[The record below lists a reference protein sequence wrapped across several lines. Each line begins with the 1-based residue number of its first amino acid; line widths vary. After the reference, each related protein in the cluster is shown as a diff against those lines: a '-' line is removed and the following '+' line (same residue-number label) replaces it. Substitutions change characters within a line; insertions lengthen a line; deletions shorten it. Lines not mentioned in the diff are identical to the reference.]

1 MKFEE
6 SLVIKYTGQ
15 TNEQAEELKEQLL
28 ERLRMDNRH
37 LNINIALENL
47 GPSASPQVEFTYFNS
62 ISWYNGGQVS
72 GEWRH
77 VEVPGP
83 AATDLDGI
91 VNTRGRAVAAAMLVA
106 LKRVL
111 DHDNL
116 IDLLDSLPE
125 QI

>member
-1 MKFEE
+1 MKFKE
-6 SLVIKYTGQ
+6 SLVIEYAGQ

-37 LNINIALENL
+37 LNIDITLENL
-47 GPSASPQVEFTYFNS
+47 GSGEPQVEFVYSNIIT
-62 ISWYNGGQVS
+62 WYNGGQVS

-77 VEVPGP
+77 VEIPGP

-91 VNTRGRAVAAAMLVA
+91 VNLRGRAVAAAMLVA
-106 LKRVL
+106 LRRVL

-116 IDLLDSLPE
+116 IDLVDSLPE